1 MVMVLSKTPLVTD
14 NRLLKHNE
22 KRKSPRR
29 ICNWIAGVDFPKKSL
44 SVRVLNIS
52 ESGALFLMPSLVK
65 DKERAYIKIYAMIN
79 GNKKTI
85 DAVVEFRH
93 HTLSNNQFHCGAEF
107 IKISDKNKIALRSYV
122 RGVSLSSAKAALER
136 AIETENSH
144 VDIYVEATEKQ
155 SETEESLNERK

>member
-22 KRKSPRR
+22 KRKNPRR
-29 ICNWIAGVDFPKKSL
+29 ICNWIASVDFPKKSL

-65 DKERAYIKIYAMIN
+65 DKERAYVKIYAMIN

-136 AIETENSH
+136 AEGIESSEADA
-144 VDIYVEATEKQ
+144 DIEIIEIE
-155 SETEESLNERK
+155 SEIR